1 MVMPIH
7 IDSCERVNN
16 ISNIACQV
24 PFEIWLSSADAML
37 DARSLL
43 GLYSLIGQDVY
54 VVVEDN
60 IDPDRF
66 VKVVKKMIS

>member
-1 MVMPIH
+1 MILPIH
-7 IDSCERVNN
+7 IDSRERVNKIN
-16 ISNIACQV
+16 NVACNA
-24 PFEIWLSSADAML
+24 PFEIWLSSPTVML

-66 VKVVKKMIS
+66 VKVVNKMVC